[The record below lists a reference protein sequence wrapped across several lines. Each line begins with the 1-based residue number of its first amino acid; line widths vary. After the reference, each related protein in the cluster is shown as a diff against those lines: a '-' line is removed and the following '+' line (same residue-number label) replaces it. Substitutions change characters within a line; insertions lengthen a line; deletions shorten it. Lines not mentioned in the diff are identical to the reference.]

1 MNATETAALR
11 SLLERILGDGTT
23 LLLIEHDMKLV
34 MGLSHQ
40 VAVLDYG
47 EKIAEGKPADIQNN
61 PRVIAAYL
69 GDDESLDQDESAQT
83 QGGASHVYTYS

>member
-1 MNATETAALR
+1 M
-11 SLLERILGDGTT
+11 I
-23 LLLIEHDMKLV
+23 
-34 MGLSHQ
+34 
-40 VAVLDYG
+40 VLDYG

-83 QGGASHVYTYS
+83 QGGASHV